1 MKKFVKYYLKYVIL
15 TAVFAAVLIAIGV
28 VNINKIVD
36 VEGQKSSYT
45 RTQFD
50 YFISSPDKNQVAEIE
65 ESQAVDKVFPY
76 YALNNAFTGSS
87 AAKEIFLLISD
98 DMDDYSVSLLT
109 KKTCVAGSFDENG
122 AMLDNYAAD
131 VLGVKVGDSV
141 TFNILGKKVNKTVS
155 AIYLTST
162 YGVLTKGIVLVNF
175 SDEIKEV
182 YKPRAY
188 SAAFIKA
195 NDVES
200 VKTLLK
206 DYVGEGN
213 VALSF
218 EEYVAI
224 NCGTKPPYQSQED
237 YDAECQAKYETY
249 RTGILQSA
257 LTGGA
262 QVAAKADSYALLQDR
277 IETTENRIHSSTL
290 LTSIAAAIVFV
301 IVDVIFTVTNRNN
314 DRIRCDDGKPFL
326 GMFGGYV
333 LIAVISAV
341 IIAVLTFGIL
351 YAVASHSFFADTC
364 LKTVL
369 YFSLSTVVACP
380 IVILAAFIYVR
391 ILYSSSAKL

>member
-1 MKKFVKYYLKYVIL
+1 MKTFLKYYLKYIIL
-15 TAVFAAVLIAIGV
+15 TVVFVVVLIAVGA

-65 ESQAVDKVFPY
+65 KSDAVDKVFPY
-76 YALNNAFTGSS
+76 YALNNAFIGSS
-87 AAKEIFLLISD
+87 AAKEIFLLLSD
-98 DMDDYSVSLLT
+98 DMDDYSISLLT
-109 KKTCVAGSFDENG
+109 EETCVLGSYDENG

-141 TFNILGKKVNKTVS
+141 TFNILGKKVDKTVS

-162 YGVLTKGIVLVNF
+162 YGVLTKGIVLVNL
-175 SDEIKEV
+175 SDEIKAV
-182 YKPRAY
+182 YSPRSY
-188 SAAFIKA
+188 SAAFITA
-195 NDVES
+195 NDVEG

-218 EEYVAI
+218 EQYVAI

-277 IETTENRIHSSTL
+277 IETTENSIYSLTL
-290 LTSIAAAIVFV
+290 LTSIAAAIVFILV
-301 IVDVIFTVTNRNN
+301 NVIFTVTNRYN
-314 DRIRCDDGKPFL
+314 DRIRCDDGMQFL
-326 GMFGGYV
+326 RMFGGYA
-333 LIAVISAV
+333 LITVISVV
-341 IIAVLTFGIL
+341 IIAILTFGIL
-351 YAVASHSFFADTC
+351 YAVALQSFFADIC
-364 LKTVL
+364 LKTIL
-369 YFSLSTVVACP
+369 YFSSSTVVACP
-380 IVILAAFIYVR
+380 VVILSALIYVK